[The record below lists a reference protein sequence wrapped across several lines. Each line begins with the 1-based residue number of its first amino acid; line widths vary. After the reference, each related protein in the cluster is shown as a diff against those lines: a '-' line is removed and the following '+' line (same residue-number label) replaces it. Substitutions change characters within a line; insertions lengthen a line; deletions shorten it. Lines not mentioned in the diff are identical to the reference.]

1 MYKLLVLE
9 VFIKS
14 PRKIFIY
21 PLSQGK
27 LLGKDNVGGNEA
39 LRVNLLS
46 VWSARHRLG
55 EILIEKKFAKKRRK
69 TGPPQHTDLCPMQC
83 IVI

>member
-1 MYKLLVLE
+1 M
-9 VFIKS
+9 
-14 PRKIFIY
+14 FIY

-46 VWSARHRLG
+46 AWSARHRLG
-55 EILIEKKFAKKRRK
+55 EILIEKSLRKREGRQDHPN
-69 TGPPQHTDLCPMQC
+69 TQIYVQCNGNVLHCYLELEGLCWIMSFT
-83 IVI
+83 